1 MPDLREE
8 LQQCFQGR
16 VCLMGLGNIDYG
28 DDGFGAIITEAIT
41 GRLKMEGEI
50 TLAHDIINAG
60 TMPECFIKTI
70 AEKGINHLIFLDTV
84 EFGGT
89 PGSVVFLN
97 TEEISARFPQISTHK
112 ISLDL
117 LAKCVEEEG
126 TKAWLLGVQPGSLKF
141 EKGLT
146 PAVQITLEILTELIC
161 DVWTSTKETGEH
173 ILCAERQPTALF
185 MEEVKI

>member
-112 ISLDL
+112 ISLGV
-117 LAKCVEEEG
+117 LANVAESNG
-126 TKAWLLGVQPGSLKF
+126 VTKAWLLGVQPESIKP
-141 EKGLT
+141 GLELT
-146 PAVQITLEILTELIC
+146 RPVRRTLGVLLELLFHLTTQEASVC
-161 DVWTSTKETGEH
+161 
-173 ILCAERQPTALF
+173 
-185 MEEVKI
+185 